1 MLLLLLLVDCS
12 VLEDLVDLSARDL
25 FDKSIDVLLMM
36 SSFIGLV
43 TCFRFIRTSL
53 VLGLV
58 LESSGLL
65 KFILMILLGRLP
77 V

>member
-1 MLLLLLLVDCS
+1 MLLLLLLVDCL
-12 VLEDLVDLSARDL
+12 VLEDLVDLSARNL
-25 FDKSIDVLLMM
+25 FDKSIDVPLTV
-36 SSFIGLV
+36 SSFIGLF

-58 LESSGLL
+58 LESSGVL
-65 KFILMILLGRLP
+65 KCVLMILLGRLP